1 MMELQK
7 IDEARDNI
15 EKYFQGKYDALNKY
29 ELALIEK
36 WQDAYAIMKN
46 NPKHSV
52 AVKKYQ
58 VLREGKGDFI
68 SVRQAIIDLRNAATV
83 FAPIDIMKPEVIR
96 VSLTENIMKRMR
108 KMQKR
113 AEMMFELEGE
123 EGGRKT
129 TKDLVAFER
138 LMKLIQKDEETVI
151 KLNRLDSID
160 PDKPDFSKVQMTQ
173 INVAINADNMSILK
187 KITESGALDLS
198 KIDDQ
203 DYTDV

>member
-1 MMELQK
+1 MELTK

-15 EKYFQGKYDALNKY
+15 EKYFQGKYDALNKF

-52 AVKKYQ
+52 AVKKYI
-58 VLREGKGDFI
+58 VIREGKGDFL
-68 SVRQAIIDLRNAATV
+68 SLRQAMIDLRNAAQV
-83 FAPIDIMKPEVIR
+83 FAPIDTMHTEMIR

-138 LMKLIQKDEETVI
+138 LIKLVQNDEERII

-173 INVAINADNMSILK
+173 INVNINSDNMSILK

-198 KIDDQ
+198 KIEDQ

>member
-1 MMELQK
+1 MELTK

-15 EKYFQGKYDALNKY
+15 EKYFQGKYDALNKF

-52 AVKKYQ
+52 AVKKYI
-58 VLREGKGDFI
+58 VIREGKGDFL
-68 SVRQAIIDLRNAATV
+68 SLRQAMIDLRNAAQV
-83 FAPIDIMKPEVIR
+83 FAPIDTMHVEMIR

-138 LMKLIQKDEETVI
+138 LIKLVQNDEERII

-173 INVAINADNMSILK
+173 INVNINSDNMSILK

-198 KIDDQ
+198 KIEDQ

>member
-1 MMELQK
+1 MELTK

-15 EKYFQGKYDALNKY
+15 EKYFQGKYDALNKF

-52 AVKKYQ
+52 AVKKYI
-58 VLREGKGDFI
+58 VIREGKGDFL
-68 SVRQAIIDLRNAATV
+68 SLRQAMIDLRNAAQV
-83 FAPIDIMKPEVIR
+83 FAPIDTMHAEMIR

-138 LMKLIQKDEETVI
+138 LIKLVQNDEERII
-151 KLNRLDSID
+151 KLNRLDNID

-173 INVAINADNMSILK
+173 INVNINSDNMSILK

-198 KIDDQ
+198 KIEDQ